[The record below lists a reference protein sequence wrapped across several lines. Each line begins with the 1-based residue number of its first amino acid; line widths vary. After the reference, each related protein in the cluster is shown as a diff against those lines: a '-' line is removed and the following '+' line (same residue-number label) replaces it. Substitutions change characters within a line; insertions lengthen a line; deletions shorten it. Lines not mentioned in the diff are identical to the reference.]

1 MTSTGSRVF
10 IDVPIART
18 VFSRAPTSFTF
29 DGGMVVRA
37 IRNKMNLSATD

>member
-1 MTSTGSRVF
+1 MTSSRVL

-18 VFSRAPTSFTF
+18 VFFRAPTSFTF
-29 DGGMVVRA
+29 DVGIVVRA